1 MGYLDNSSITVDAI
15 LTKKGRELLAQ
26 GSNQFRITQFALGDD
41 EVDYSLWNPDHP
53 LGTDYYGVI
62 IENLPIVE
70 AIPDETQALRSKLIT
85 LPRSSQRIPVIT
97 VSSPTIT
104 SQGGA
109 KNTITPNTANIPGLN
124 TTYGYT
130 CVLSDNT
137 VGTIRSSKQLSN
149 PALAPN
155 VASFIGTNNQS
166 VAVVGLEFE
175 FTAQINKIK
184 DMQATITIIGNET
197 GGSITIPVTV
207 KKFIA

>member
-85 LPRSSQRIPVIT
+85 LPRSSQRIPVISANP
-97 VSSPTIT
+97 VTIT
-104 SQGGA
+104 AEGGS
-109 KNTITPNTANIPGLN
+109 KTNITPNTANMPSLN

-137 VGTIRSSKQLSN
+137 VGTIRAKTTLSN
-149 PALAPN
+149 PALAPS

-175 FTAQINKIK
+175 FVAQVNKIK
-184 DMQATITIIGNET
+184 NMQATITIVGNES
-197 GGSITIPVTV
+197 GGSVTIPVTV

>member
-41 EVDYSLWNPDHP
+41 EIDYSLWNPDHP

-85 LPRSSQRIPVIT
+85 LPRSSQRIPVISANP
-97 VSSPTIT
+97 VNIT
-104 SQGGA
+104 AQGGV
-109 KNTITPNTANIPGLN
+109 KTTITPNTQNMQTLN

-137 VGTIRSSKQLSN
+137 VGTIRASKTLSN
-149 PALAPN
+149 PALAPS
-155 VASFIGTNNQS
+155 VASFLGTNNQS

-175 FTAQINKIK
+175 FVAQINKVK
-184 DMQATITIIGNET
+184 DMQATITIVGNES
-197 GGSITIPVTV
+197 GGSVTIPVTV